1 MPFSAP
7 FQRLAPAAIA
17 ALLCTAPA
25 AAQMDHAPAQCAA
38 PADLPAP
45 MASWR
50 NPVALKAATDGKGA
64 ARAMLTPGR
73 TVTLALLP
81 TPKVAYPVRPAK
93 PGGSVSH
100 GGLASFTVKEAG
112 TWRVALGSGAWVDVI
127 SDGKAATSTAHG
139 HGPDCSGIRKM
150 VDYDLKPGRY
160 TLQIAANG
168 EDKLTLL
175 VTRLP

>member
-1 MPFSAP
+1 MPFRAQP
-7 FQRLAPAAIA
+7 LRLVPVLA

-25 AAQMDHAPAQCAA
+25 AAQMDHAPARCTA
-38 PADLPAP
+38 PAGLPAP

-50 NPVALKAATDGKGA
+50 NPLALKAGADRKAA
-64 ARAMLTPGR
+64 ARAILTPGR

-93 PGGSVSH
+93 PGYSVSH

-127 SDGKAATSTAHG
+127 SDGQAATSIAHG
-139 HGPDCSGIRKM
+139 HGPDCTGIRKM
-150 VDYDLKPGRY
+150 VDHDLKPGRY

-168 EDKLTLL
+168 EDSLTLL

>member
-1 MPFSAP
+1 MPFRAQP
-7 FQRLAPAAIA
+7 LRLVPTALA

-38 PADLPAP
+38 PADLPTA

-50 NPVALKAATDGKGA
+50 NPVPLQAGTDRKGA
-64 ARAMLTPGR
+64 ARAMLTPGQ

-81 TPKVAYPVRPAK
+81 TPRIAYPLRPAK

-127 SDGKAATSTAHG
+127 SGGQAATSIAHG
-139 HGPDCSGIRKM
+139 HGPDCTGIRKM

-168 EDKLTLL
+168 EDSLPLL

>member
-1 MPFSAP
+1 MPFRAP
-7 FQRLAPAAIA
+7 FQRLAPAAA
-17 ALLCTAPA
+17 VLLCTAPA
-25 AAQMDHAPAQCAA
+25 AAQMDHAPAQCVA

-50 NPVALKAATDGKGA
+50 NPVALKAGANRKAA
-64 ARAMLTPGR
+64 ARAVLTPGQ

-81 TPKVAYPVRPAK
+81 TPKVDYPVRPAK

-127 SDGKAATSTAHG
+127 SDGQAATSIAHG
-139 HGPDCSGIRKM
+139 HGPDCTGIRKM

-168 EDKLTLL
+168 EDSLTLL
-175 VTRLP
+175 VTHLP